1 MGIDRR
7 QWTARTPGP
16 TGLRARIEQV
26 AELVEPVELPPPAA
40 EPEAEAEAEVGETPE
55 PETPAAE
62 PQPGSGILADVPHWR
77 TNPAAFATRLDA
89 TAEDEADAEA
99 EPAAADGDGGEPA
112 DPPVDAA

>member
-40 EPEAEAEAEVGETPE
+40 EPEAEADAAEAQE
-55 PETPAAE
+55 PAAPVAE

-77 TNPAAFATRLDA
+77 TNPAAFAARLDA
-89 TAEDEADAEA
+89 PAEDEADAEA

-112 DPPVDAA
+112 DPAVDAA